1 LIVSP
6 RERREKREE
15 TIKKRKKMKG
25 HKKPL
30 PEMEIYYE
38 SLHNTLPGTTIY
50 IAQSSNINQQP

>member
-1 LIVSP
+1 
-6 RERREKREE
+6 
-15 TIKKRKKMKG
+15 MKG